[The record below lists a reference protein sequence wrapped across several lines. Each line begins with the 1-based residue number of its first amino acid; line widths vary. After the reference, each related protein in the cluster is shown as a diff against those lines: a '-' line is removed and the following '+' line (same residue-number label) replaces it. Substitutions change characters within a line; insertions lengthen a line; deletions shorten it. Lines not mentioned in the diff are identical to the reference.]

1 MDKNVEAALSL
12 HEDPKT
18 TKWWR
23 QEKELEQEEDQE
35 ADEEEN
41 EEYYEALSWE
51 DKNWPLVLSG
61 FVINILASLGSNN
74 LGMLF
79 MPRLL
84 ELGLS
89 QRLMSGTMN
98 ISLVAANLL
107 CIPATPLLH
116 RWGCRRLLL
125 LVGCVYSTAFSL
137 AAIAF
142 SMPGLFIA
150 TAIVAGSLQEVVILV
165 VQVTV
170 SRCFKRRRPLAV
182 GMTGAGISI
191 NQIMGPPLIA
201 FMQSHYNPRTVMLV
215 ISILMLQICV
225 AASLMPS
232 GSDHGGL
239 QPANR
244 LAMVRRREVVIL
256 CLVIAITSA
265 TMSTFSATVPLAL
278 LNNGC
283 SPRDMVPYLSMSGVA
298 NLVARVAIGLLLCH
312 LYTSSLVMR
321 VSSALSAAT
330 IPVWF
335 WCKRTFWRVAWLS
348 LCRGSNGV
356 VKGLISL
363 VTLEVV
369 GLQWQAEVLSLINLT
384 TGIATLL
391 VGQLTD
397 LPQALTK
404 SYASKFYTMTAL
416 LMMTQLLW
424 QFLDVRTSEASP
436 KYRQQTADRN
446 S

>member
-1 MDKNVEAALSL
+1 
-12 HEDPKT
+12 
-18 TKWWR
+18 
-23 QEKELEQEEDQE
+23 
-35 ADEEEN
+35 
-41 EEYYEALSWE
+41 
-51 DKNWPLVLSG
+51 
-61 FVINILASLGSNN
+61 
-74 LGMLF
+74 
-79 MPRLL
+79 
-84 ELGLS
+84 
-89 QRLMSGTMN
+89 
-98 ISLVAANLL
+98 
-107 CIPATPLLH
+107 
-116 RWGCRRLLL
+116 
-125 LVGCVYSTAFSL
+125 
-137 AAIAF
+137 
-142 SMPGLFIA
+142 
-150 TAIVAGSLQEVVILV
+150 
-165 VQVTV
+165 
-170 SRCFKRRRPLAV
+170 
-182 GMTGAGISI
+182 MTGAGISI

-201 FMQSHYNPRTVMLV
+201 FMQSHYSPRTVMLV

-330 IPVWF
+330 IPGECMSTTSLSLPSHKHLLPRKSDNTVPTVWF